1 MNEFKKFAGNC
12 RELVRKKI
20 FIYFRSG
27 FEFEICI
34 KAVESF
40 RCLQQHVSLFH
51 QNGEAS
57 ASRRPQVLL
66 VREVPVKGTKLERKL
81 RFNFLDSSEYIF
93 SNRSLKCVAGIVA
106 DEGYFQFQEKE
117 LLWMHLQKILQ
128 SCVSRPGQRA
138 RTMRWYEFQ
147 NECSFFLQIS
157 AISIRIYIY
166 IILYIYYIYYIVYY
180 ISYFEI
186 QFSFFQHEVFT
197 HKFLCTIRLS

>member
-40 RCLQQHVSLFH
+40 RCLQQPVSLFH

-57 ASRRPQVLL
+57 ASRRPQVL
-66 VREVPVKGTKLERKL
+66 REVHVKGTKLERKL
-81 RFNFLDSSEYIF
+81 RFNFLDSEYIF

-106 DEGYFQFQEKE
+106 DDVKKKSCYECIFRKFCHLAYQGQAKGLGPCGGMSFKMNARFFFIFQLY
-117 LLWMHLQKILQ
+117 LL
-128 SCVSRPGQRA
+128 
-138 RTMRWYEFQ
+138 
-147 NECSFFLQIS
+147 N
-157 AISIRIYIY
+157 IYIY
-166 IILYIYYIYYIVYY
+166 ILYCILYFI
-180 ISYFEI
+180 F
-186 QFSFFQHEVFT
+186 
-197 HKFLCTIRLS
+197 